1 MASPAPE
8 SLASAANLT
17 GAQKDYVR
25 AEALK
30 IARLLVADLRA
41 ELIQHIGD
49 AATPTVEDKVLLD
62 LVKRVSNLEERY
74 QEDDRYALTS
84 AKLKHLMK
92 NMGIN

>member
-1 MASPAPE
+1 MANPSPE

-17 GAQKDYVR
+17 GAQMEYIK
-25 AEALK
+25 AEAK
-30 IARLLVADLRA
+30 KVAKLFVAELRA
-41 ELIQHIGD
+41 ELLQHIGD
-49 AATPTVEDKVLLD
+49 AATPTVEDRVLLD